1 MGIRRVTMPKN
12 YYLAL
17 GLQSNATPVEIK
29 DAYRRLAKEFHP
41 DHYGEDDSHFR
52 AVQEAYSVLSDP
64 VRRRNHDRMTQE
76 RIPET
81 RKTHPYATNM
91 KAFKGEIEPLIPE
104 QAFRN
109 ERMEPMGPGP
119 IRFRYP
125 PNGSGPHI
133 MRISLHDDSIQSL
146 SFTFI
151 LR

>member
-1 MGIRRVTMPKN
+1 MPKN
-12 YYLAL
+12 YYLVL
-17 GLQSNATPVEIK
+17 GLQSNAGPVEIK

-76 RIPET
+76 HIPET
-81 RKTHPYATNM
+81 RQPHPYAMNM

-104 QAFRN
+104 PAFRS
-109 ERMEPMGPGP
+109 ERMGTDP
-119 IRFRYP
+119 IRFHSP
-125 PNGSGPHI
+125 SEGSCPHI
-133 MRISLHDDSIQSL
+133 MRITLRDNGTQNL

>member
-1 MGIRRVTMPKN
+1 MPKN

-64 VRRRNHDRMTQE
+64 VRRLNHDRMTQE
-76 RIPET
+76 HRPET
-81 RKTHPYATNM
+81 RKTHPYSTDM

-104 QAFRN
+104 PSLRS
-109 ERMEPMGPGP
+109 ERMEPMVPGEYP
-119 IRFRYP
+119 RRFHYP
-125 PNGSGPHI
+125 PGGSGPRV
-133 MRISLHDDSIQSL
+133 MRISLGDNGIESL